1 MKRFA
6 DPPPAIELPRDLLDL
21 YKGSYVHARLSGA
34 AENRNES
41 DLWVAEIGEDS
52 DGRIMIDFD
61 DQPALEIVPTS
72 ETEFYI
78 RGFDSLLTMFVNE
91 DTGQV
96 EGMEFIQDGRP
107 MAFERQ

>member
-1 MKRFA
+1 
-6 DPPPAIELPRDLLDL
+6 
-21 YKGSYVHARLSGA
+21 
-34 AENRNES
+34 
-41 DLWVAEIGEDS
+41 
-52 DGRIMIDFD
+52 MIDFD